1 MNIFIYFY
9 FYFDVFT
16 FYICVLLLSYIQEKF
31 YGVYLP
37 VCVVF
42 EPQVGQRE
50 VDLSTETPNLMALV
64 VG

>member
-9 FYFDVFT
+9 FDVFA
-16 FYICVLLLSYIQEKF
+16 FYIRVLLSSYIQEKF
-31 YGVYLP
+31 YGVYPP